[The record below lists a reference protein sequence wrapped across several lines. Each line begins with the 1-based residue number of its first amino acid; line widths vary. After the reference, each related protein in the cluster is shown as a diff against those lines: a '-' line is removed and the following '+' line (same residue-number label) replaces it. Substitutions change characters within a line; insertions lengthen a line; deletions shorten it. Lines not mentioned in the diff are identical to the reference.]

1 MIIEVKVKPN
11 SKREY
16 VKRLDENRFEVG
28 INSPPIDGRA
38 NKRLI
43 ELLSDFFGIP
53 KDNIKILRGEKSRN
67 KVVEVR
73 V

>member
-1 MIIEVKVKPN
+1 MIIEVRVKPN
-11 SKREY
+11 SKKEY
-16 VKRLDENRFEVG
+16 VKKLGENRFEVG
-28 INSPPIDGRA
+28 VNSPPIEGRA

-43 ELLSDFFGIP
+43 ELLSDFFDVP
-53 KDNIKILRGEKSRN
+53 KGNIRILRGEKSRD